1 MLQDASLVMW
11 DKFDT
16 RHPPDDFTA
25 WGCRIA
31 YFKVLDFYKKDRR
44 ARVRF
49 SQAMLERVA
58 ETVSCPDCIDL
69 SVADSPS
76 ITARHLRATIADR
89 LRRGWT
95 PDRIR
100 ADLVARFGASILETP
115 PAHGIDLLAWIAP
128 ALLVAFGLG
137 LIGFTLLRWSR
148 GGPSPAPPPEPLGDA
163 DRRLLER
170 ELAVAEGDVE

>member
-1 MLQDASLVMW
+1 MSRRWYAVALAVALLAAGATLAVVALRGPAPPASMNE
-11 DKFDT
+11 
-16 RHPPDDFTA
+16 
-25 WGCRIA
+25 
-31 YFKVLDFYKKDRR
+31 
-44 ARVRF
+44 RV
-49 SQAMLERVA
+49 QRVA

-100 ADLVARFGASILETP
+100 ADLVARFGASILE
-115 PAHGIDLLAWIAP
+115 AP

-137 LIGFTLLRWSR
+137 LLGFTLLRWSR
-148 GGPSPAPPPEPLGDA
+148 GGPSPAPPPEPLGEA

>member
-1 MLQDASLVMW
+1 VSRRWYAVALAVALLAAGATLAVVALRGPAPPASMNE
-11 DKFDT
+11 
-16 RHPPDDFTA
+16 
-25 WGCRIA
+25 
-31 YFKVLDFYKKDRR
+31 
-44 ARVRF
+44 RV
-49 SQAMLERVA
+49 QRVA

-137 LIGFTLLRWSR
+137 LLGFTLLRWSR
-148 GGPSPAPPPEPLGDA
+148 GGPSPAPPPEPLGEA

>member
-1 MLQDASLVMW
+1 MSRRWYAVALVVALLAAGATLAVVALRGPAPPASM
-11 DKFDT
+11 DE
-16 RHPPDDFTA
+16 
-25 WGCRIA
+25 
-31 YFKVLDFYKKDRR
+31 
-44 ARVRF
+44 RV
-49 SQAMLERVA
+49 QRVA

-137 LIGFTLLRWSR
+137 LLGFTLLRWSR